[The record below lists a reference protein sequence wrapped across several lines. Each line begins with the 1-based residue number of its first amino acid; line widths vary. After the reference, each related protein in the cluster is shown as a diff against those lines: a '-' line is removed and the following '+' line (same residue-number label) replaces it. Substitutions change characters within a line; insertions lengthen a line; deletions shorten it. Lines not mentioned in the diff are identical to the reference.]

1 MAGRDVLR
9 MMSVAAAGGEPL
21 LERHYEGWRLGD
33 GARDLFGAR
42 LSYLRLA
49 TFEALTG
56 LKTFLSEFRT
66 INCDDLVALQ
76 GGGEQ
81 ESEDIL
87 RELVIGGRLEENAP
101 GEVTLVREQRM

>member
-1 MAGRDVLR
+1 M
-9 MMSVAAAGGEPL
+9 GEPL
-21 LERHYEGWRLGD
+21 LERHYEGWGLGD

-66 INCDDLVALQ
+66 INCDYLVALQ
-76 GGGEQ
+76 GGGEE

-87 RELVIGGRLEENAP
+87 RELVIDGRLEENAP
-101 GEVTLVREQRM
+101 GEFTSVHEQRM